1 MYARVCVCVS
11 AYIFQCAFDV
21 RESAQILAAFIEGE
35 GKLECRENLGERE
48 GGWSTDWGKMR
59 GGDRST
65 EILLDLVAASRIF
78 Y

>member
-1 MYARVCVCVS
+1 M
-11 AYIFQCAFDV
+11 
-21 RESAQILAAFIEGE
+21 AAFIEGE

-48 GGWSTDWGKMR
+48 GGWSTDWGKVR

-78 Y
+78 YEHTYTHTHIHVTHS